1 MFPMLDPALTKIDE
15 SAFVARNATV
25 LGDVHVGRE
34 ASVWFGVVIRGDV
47 EAIRIGA
54 RTNVQDLTMVHA
66 DHGFPCV
73 IDDEVTIGHR
83 CIIHG
88 AHIGRRALIGMG
100 AIVMNGAQIGEEAM
114 IGAGALV
121 PEGKVIPPR
130 SLVLGMPG
138 KVVRTLTDDELFR
151 LQASADHYAQNGA
164 SFRQKG
170 LGR

>member
-15 SAFVARNATV
+15 KAFVAKNATV
-25 LGDVHVGRE
+25 LGDVHIG
-34 ASVWFGVVIRGDV
+34 AGSSVWFGVVIRGDV

-100 AIVMNGAQIGEEAM
+100 AIVMNGAQIGEESM
-114 IGAGALV
+114 LGAGALV

-138 KVVRTLTDDELFR
+138 KVVRPLTDDELFR
-151 LQASADHYAQNGA
+151 LQASAEHYAQNGA
-164 SFRQKG
+164 SFQQKG
-170 LGR
+170 HGR